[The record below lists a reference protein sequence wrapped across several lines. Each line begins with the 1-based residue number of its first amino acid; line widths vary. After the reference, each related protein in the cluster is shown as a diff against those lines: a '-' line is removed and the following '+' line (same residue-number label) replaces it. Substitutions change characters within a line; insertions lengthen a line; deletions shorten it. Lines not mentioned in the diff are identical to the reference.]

1 MREGFNYS
9 RFYRVLN
16 MMPGMDKEE
25 LKRSLVS
32 QWTGGRT
39 ESLREMDEHEYYSLC
54 SHLEYNQGQQARR
67 SAVEQCIKKQRS
79 VCLKLMQKMGID
91 TTDWTR
97 VNAFL
102 MDGRIVG
109 KKLYEMSGAELDTL
123 SRKLRSIERKGGLRS
138 LPDVDASGVAA
149 TTIPLR

>member
-1 MREGFNYS
+1 MKEGFNYS

-25 LKRSLVS
+25 LKKSLVL

-39 ESLREMDEHEYYSLC
+39 ESLREMDEHEYYQLC
-54 SHLEYNQGQQARR
+54 GHLEYMYGQKQQQTAADQILKR
-67 SAVEQCIKKQRS
+67 QRS
-79 VCLKLMQKMGID
+79 ICLKLMQKMGID

-102 MDGRIVG
+102 TDGRIAG
-109 KKLYEMSGAELDTL
+109 KKLYELNGTELGNL
-123 SRKLRSIERKGGLRS
+123 ERKLRSIERKGGLRT
-138 LPDVDASGVAA
+138 LPSGEPLGTVA
-149 TTIPLR
+149 TTVPLH